1 MHILFLLLLA
11 VTIPAPASAKP
22 VPSLVPEGWVQE
34 LADPDTRTRRF
45 VSRDGRSTLTTK
57 QTVANRSNLAGDM
70 DRIAFRQGEQITYQ
84 RRGRSWIAVSGYS
97 EGAIFYRKSNLAC
110 GGTRWNHIELVY
122 PREHKAAM
130 DIPVT
135 RIARGMTRYGS
146 DCN

>member
-1 MHILFLLLLA
+1 MRIVWLLLLA
-11 VTIPAPASAKP
+11 ITFPAAGFARP
-22 VPSLVPEGWVQE
+22 VPALVPEGWAQE

-45 VSRDGRSTLTTK
+45 VSGDGRSTLTTK
-57 QTVANRSNLAGDM
+57 QTVASRSNLVGDM

-84 RRGRSWIAVSGYS
+84 RRGRSWIAVSGYR
-97 EGAIFYRKSNLAC
+97 GDAIFYRKSNVAC

-122 PREHKAAM
+122 PRENKAAM

-135 RIARGMTRYGS
+135 RIARGMTRYGG